1 MITIHNEVTIDVG
14 TMDDHP
20 ITLWLVSY
28 GPRPDAEETD
38 YWPLVVEA
46 LRSFCARQGWLLET
60 GDDPYREKS
69 LAVFAGGFGWPTHP
83 HGNDEFGDEFSDAL
97 DRD

>member
-1 MITIHNEVTIDVG
+1 MISILNEVTIDLG
-14 TMDDHP
+14 TMDEQS

-28 GPRPDAEETD
+28 GPRPAQDTPD
-38 YWPLVVEA
+38 YWPMVVEA

-69 LAVFAGGFGWPTHP
+69 LAVFAGGFGWPP
-83 HGNDEFGDEFSDAL
+83 RGDEDDFED
-97 DRD
+97 DFNDDDER

>member
-14 TMDDHP
+14 AMDDHP

-28 GPRPDAEETD
+28 GPQPDMQTKD

-46 LRSFCARQGWLLET
+46 LGSFCARQGWLLEC
-60 GDDPYREKS
+60 GDDPYRDKS
-69 LAVFAGGFGWPTHP
+69 LAIFAEGFAWPP
-83 HGNDEFGDEFSDAL
+83 DDVDDLFDDSFDEDDET
-97 DRD
+97 